1 MFRWPGRSRSDGPSL
16 HPSAPILAPGA
27 THKGSRRLFVHA
39 GLHKTG
45 TTAVQNFLFSIAGPL
60 RERGI
65 LYPRAGVNEQLG
77 RGHHNIAW
85 QIMRDR
91 RFMRTVGTID
101 DLASEVAQF
110 DGDVILSS
118 EDFESIIDCPDR
130 FAPLRLHPALR
141 DREFTFVIYVRN
153 QVAYAESLFLE
164 LIHHGMGDEFARF
177 VQPVFH
183 DRKIRLREWTYQFD
197 YAHIFAQWDVLC
209 DSRLIVRNYHQMD
222 GGSTIA
228 DFTNLVCPG
237 LLQRQLDTEYRS
249 NPRRALRYDISR
261 FYQNRVQRPP
271 TRQEAKTVEHLCFA
285 LRGKTILLSASS
297 RERLFRLFRESNQEF
312 CTTSGLPA
320 SGLVEAILTPVGDL
334 ALEDFFSFELQNLIV
349 ENPRK
354 RDVEA
359 FVHRLEG
366 ARQAGAP
373 LCPPF
378 WHEAQGDRNKST
390 QLI

>member
-1 MFRWPGRSRSDGPSL
+1 MFRWLGRSRTHGPSV
-16 HPSAPILAPGA
+16 HPSSILAPGA
-27 THKGSRRLFVHA
+27 TRKGSRRLIIHA

-45 TTAVQNFLFSIAGPL
+45 TTAVQNFLSSIADPL

-65 LYPRAGVNEQLG
+65 FYPRAGVNQQLG
-77 RGHHNIAW
+77 HGHHNIAW
-85 QIMRDR
+85 QITRDR

-101 DLASEVAQF
+101 DLASEVAHF

-118 EDFESIIDCPDR
+118 EDFESISDCPDR

-141 DREFTFVIYVRN
+141 DREFTFVVYVRN

-164 LIHHGMGDEFARF
+164 LIHHGMGEEFARF
-177 VQPVFH
+177 VRPVFY
-183 DRKIRLREWTYQFD
+183 DRKIHLREWTYQFD
-197 YAHIFAQWDVLC
+197 YTQIYARWGALC
-209 DSRLIVRNYHQMD
+209 DSHLIVRNYHQMD
-222 GGSTIA
+222 GGSTIL

-237 LLQRQLDTEYRS
+237 LLQRQLDPGYRS

-261 FYQNRVQRPP
+261 FYQNRVQRPL

-285 LRGKTILLSASS
+285 LRDKTILLSTSS
-297 RERLFRLFRESNQEF
+297 REGLFRLFRDSNQEF

-320 SGLVEAILTPVGDL
+320 SGLVEAIPTPVGDL
-334 ALEDFFSFELQNLIV
+334 ALEDFFSFELQNLII

-359 FVHRLEG
+359 FVHQLEG
-366 ARQAGAP
+366 TRQAGPP

-378 WHEAQGDRNKST
+378 WHEAQGKRNKST